1 MNWVFIII
9 AFVALQRV
17 GEVIYAKR
25 NTARLL
31 QQGAMEVGRA
41 HYPLLVILHTAWLLA
56 LLFLVPREQ
65 VPNWPL
71 IGVFVLLQ
79 VGRLWV
85 ISTLGPYWTTRIIT
99 LKNAPLVKRGPYRFV
114 RHPNYLIVAGEIA
127 VLPLAFGAWELAIIF
142 SIANAAILTW
152 RIKVE
157 NGALMERRL

>member
-17 GEVIYAKR
+17 GELIYAKR

-31 QQGAMEVGRA
+31 QQGGVEVGRA
-41 HYPLLVILHTAWLLA
+41 YYPLLVILHTAWLLA

-99 LKNAPLVKRGPYRFV
+99 LKDAPLVKRGPYRFV
-114 RHPNYLIVAGEIA
+114 RHPNYLIVAAEIA
-127 VLPLAFGAWELAIIF
+127 VLPLAFGAWELALIF